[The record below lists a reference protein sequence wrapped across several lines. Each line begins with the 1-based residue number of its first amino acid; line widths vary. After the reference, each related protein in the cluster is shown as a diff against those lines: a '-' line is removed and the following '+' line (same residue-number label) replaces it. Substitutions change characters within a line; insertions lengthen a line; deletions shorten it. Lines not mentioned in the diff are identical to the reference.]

1 MESWA
6 FSSSQYVQAA
16 VKNVEEYVKDKYNLK
31 VPSRAETP
39 IQTLYRPELDASMD
53 LTPVLEYY
61 YISLIGIPGWIL
73 DIERV
78 DICLEVSMMS
88 SHMATPRQ
96 GKLYQVL
103 IILGHLKKYHNT
115 DMVFDPSDPVIDE

>member
-73 DIERV
+73 DLERV
-78 DICLEVSMMS
+78 GICLEVSMMS
-88 SHMATPRQ
+88 SHMEISRQ
-96 GKLYQVL
+96 GHLYQVL
-103 IILGHLKKYHNT
+103 SFFVHLKKYRNT
-115 DMVFDPSDPVIDE
+115 EMVFDPSDSIID